1 MVAYADGK
9 RSDSLKNP
17 EQAVDPAQRPN
28 TDRVVQEAIDRA
40 LAQAAQH
47 SSRSPHS
54 GPAVSVVTTARAGV
68 GYGQVVDAAKQV
80 IDSQLAELRA
90 AVPLSQDEAAALR
103 DQYCAA
109 IALAAHGIAQEEQ
122 RREEQRVAQ
131 EQRLEE
137 EQAAA
142 GVNGQPPTS
151 LFKRTTPGA
160 HEPLASARRDL
171 IPNEAPPPETPIR
184 SLGHGLLALANR
196 TAPPAGFNL
205 GGSMSPVGHPN
216 EEISLSA

>member
-1 MVAYADGK
+1 MVAYADER
-9 RSDSLKNP
+9 RSDGLQNP

-80 IDSQLAELRA
+80 IDTQLAELQA
-90 AVPLSQDEAAALR
+90 SVPLSQDQAAALR

-109 IALAAHGIAQEEQ
+109 IALAAHGIAEEEQ

-131 EQRLEE
+131 EES
-137 EQAAA
+137 AA
-142 GVNGQPPTS
+142 GAGGQTAAS
-151 LFKRTTPGA
+151 LFKRGTPEADASPVTT
-160 HEPLASARRDL
+160 RTDL
-171 IPNEAPPPETPIR
+171 RPNEVPPPETPLR
-184 SLGHGLLALANR
+184 RLGADLLTLANKR
-196 TAPPAGFNL
+196 EPTPAGFNS
-205 GGSMSPVGHPN
+205 GGPMSPVSQPN
-216 EEISLSA
+216 EALSLSA